1 MAGKVV
7 QVIQATVP
15 IVSAQSHS
23 AIKKRRVAGYA
34 RVSTEK
40 EEQQNSYEAQMD
52 YYTTYIQSNPEWI
65 FVDVYSDVDA
75 SYGLYPK
82 SPWIAD
88 FSAIRELYPARS
100 QGALRCFHGALSSLE
115 FFSSSIIFKTCIICS
130 TSSLVLF
137 LPSEIRIVPF
147 ACSLLRLMA
156 LSTCDISVLPLLQ
169 ADPVAMQIP
178 AKSMR

>member
-52 YYTTYIQSNPEWI
+52 YYTTYIQNNPEWI
-65 FVDVYSDVDA
+65 FVDVYSDEYT
-75 SYGLYPK
+75 SYGQNPK
-82 SPWIAD
+82 RPWIPTISV
-88 FSAIRELYPARS
+88 FT
-100 QGALRCFHGALSSLE
+100 GVF
-115 FFSSSIIFKTCIICS
+115 IIQ
-130 TSSLVLF
+130 
-137 LPSEIRIVPF
+137 
-147 ACSLLRLMA
+147 SLL
-156 LSTCDISVLPLLQ
+156 TLPT
-169 ADPVAMQIP
+169 
-178 AKSMR
+178 